1 MPLKLARARF
11 GIPALKPTRSS
22 KNGTVNHRSS
32 AANSSP
38 TSGKGHLSPVPSD
51 GAATNGTPRRRVWFV
66 NQYAM
71 TPDLPGINRHYE
83 LGWLLGR
90 HGWEATVFA
99 TALHHTSG
107 KFRRGV
113 HIWRPL
119 LWENHDGVRFG
130 WLYSTPYRKNNWRR
144 YVNMLSFMSAFAG
157 ISLFAQ
163 RPDVVIGSSP
173 HLLSGLGAW
182 VAARRH
188 RVPFLFEVRDVWPDM
203 LVQLG
208 LTTPAVIK
216 PLTLIERFLYRKA
229 DRVIALTDGIA
240 DRIVAKG
247 VPAEKVIVIPNSL
260 LPAPELDEQRRRA
273 RRRELGWQGKVT
285 AVWAGSH
292 NPMNGLDVVVE
303 AARIL
308 QDDRSISIVFIG
320 DGSLKQDLISQAR
333 DLPNVTFL
341 DPLPKSEIGD
351 FLRAA
356 DIGLL
361 HSRRFDAF
369 TGARPNKLFE
379 YMSAGLP
386 IVSTVPG
393 EAWRLIAEAEAGVQ
407 AEWENPQALAA
418 AIKLLAVDMERR
430 QEMGRRGFDYVRRA
444 HDRETHVAKL
454 AALLDQLAPLPHPSL
469 TSPTPIDVGA
479 GSSPV
484 LTAVGGHD

>member
-1 MPLKLARARF
+1 MPLKLARARL
-11 GIPALKPTRSS
+11 GIPAPKPGR
-22 KNGTVNHRSS
+22 
-32 AANSSP
+32 
-38 TSGKGHLSPVPSD
+38 SPVTGTAGHRTSAPAPSSEVGEGHGAPVTRD
-51 GAATNGTPRRRVWFV
+51 GVAQNDAPRRQVWFV

-90 HGWEATVFA
+90 HGWETTVFA
-99 TALHHTSG
+99 TALHHTTG
-107 KFRRGV
+107 TFRRGV
-113 HIWRPL
+113 HLWRPL

-144 YVNMLSFMSAFAG
+144 YVNMLSFMTAFTTL
-157 ISLFAQ
+157 SHVAQ

-182 VAARRH
+182 LAARRH

-208 LTTPAVIK
+208 LTSPAVIK
-216 PLTLIERFLYRKA
+216 PLTMIERFLYRKA

-240 DRIVAKG
+240 ERIIAKG

-260 LPAPELDEQRRRA
+260 LPAAELDEQRRQA
-273 RRRELGWQGKVT
+273 RRRELGWQGKVV

-308 QDDRSISIVFIG
+308 QDDHSISIVFIG
-320 DGSLKQDLISQAR
+320 DGSLKQDLIAQAKE
-333 DLPNVTFL
+333 LPNVTFL

-393 EAWRLIAEAEAGVQ
+393 EAWRLISEAEAGIH

-418 AIKLLAVDMERR
+418 AIKTLAVDMERR
-430 QEMGRRGFDYVRRA
+430 REMGRKGFDYVRRA

-454 AALLDQLAPLPHPSL
+454 AALLDHLAPLPHPSV
-469 TSPTPIDVGA
+469 TGRTPIDVGA
-479 GSSPV
+479 GSPPV